1 MIHKQ
6 LSQDDLIE
14 QNNALQKEIEELR
27 DEQEDL

>member
-1 MIHKQ
+1 MIDKQ